1 MSFAARDYAE
11 AVRWVELAIQAEPAV
26 PLRRALMIAC
36 CARNGDLV
44 RAARERATLDGF
56 APDFIPRLLSGDFR
70 VFARRDDMAHLL
82 DSLRL
87 AG

>member
-1 MSFAARDYAE
+1 MSFAARDYGE
-11 AVRWVELAIQAEPAV
+11 AVRWVELAIQAESAV

-36 CARNGDLV
+36 CARNGDLA
-44 RAARERATLDGF
+44 RAARERATLDSF